1 MSLGNKM
8 LFLSTVILAFSG
20 CVQAST
26 VGLEY
31 FFRDNFEEFQDRPIQ
46 WFNDTPVP
54 HWVHGTFVRN
64 GPGRFN
70 IGGRSVIHT
79 FDGFAKLHSFK
90 INNGTQILFSASFLG
105 TSTYTRSISENDY
118 ATSLTFDGVN
128 PAFTF
133 EERAEALL
141 YGIDNTNANVWK
153 IGTGRD
159 AEFIGLTD
167 AAVFSK
173 FDIGSLSTISLV
185 KPDITHPIVNLL
197 SLMSTAHPLY
207 EPKTGHTINLVYTV
221 NIVPGL
227 KHTLSLFRM
236 KDTSTQ
242 EIITNVKLERIS
254 YMHSFSI
261 TDNYAIVSLYP
272 LYISVPKMLNSAEAG
287 KCFEWEGKD
296 DTKFLVISLKD
307 GKVSEMKTP
316 GFFAVHHVNAFE
328 RDGNIVVDMIT
339 YPDNSMLYQFEIATM
354 LDEGKRSK
362 LTNRAMLK
370 RFTLNMEESRV
381 SVSTFSPKT
390 PELNFVNRMELPV
403 INENHRSGN
412 YCYVYGVV
420 FSFDPQTPT
429 VHDNF
434 AIVKKDLCNGGRGD
448 KHWYIP
454 NHYPNEPYF
463 IPDPNATA
471 EDQGVLISTILDGQR
486 KESYLLIL
494 DAQTLKTINYAYAK
508 TYIPFA
514 IHGRFF
520 PEVF

>member
-1 MSLGNKM
+1 MLVRNKVI
-8 LFLSTVILAFSG
+8 FLSTVVLALA
-20 CVQAST
+20 CCIQAST

-31 FFRDNFEEFQDRPIQ
+31 FFTDNFEEFRDRPIQ
-46 WFNDTPVP
+46 WSNSTPVP

-90 INNGTQILFSASFLG
+90 INNGTKILFSAKFLG
-105 TSTYTRSISENDY
+105 TSTYTRSIAENDY
-118 ATSLTFDGVN
+118 ATSITFDGVN

-133 EERAEALL
+133 EERAESLVN
-141 YGIDNTNANVWK
+141 GIDNTNANIWK
-153 IGTGRD
+153 IGTGRN
-159 AEFIGLTD
+159 AEFVGLTD
-167 AAVFSK
+167 GAVFSK
-173 FDIGSLSTISLV
+173 FDIATLNTISLV
-185 KPDITHPIVNLL
+185 KPDITHPVISLL

-227 KHTLSLFRM
+227 KHTLTLYRM
-236 KDTSTQ
+236 KDTATQ
-242 EIITNVKLERIS
+242 EIITNVKLERMS

-261 TDNYAIVSLYP
+261 TDNYAVISLYP
-272 LYISVPKMLNSAEAG
+272 LYVSVSKMLNSAEAG
-287 KCFEWEGKD
+287 KCLEWEGKD
-296 DTKFLVISLKD
+296 DTKFLIISLKD

-328 RDGNIVVDMIT
+328 QDDGIVVDMIT

-354 LDEGKRSK
+354 LNAQKRSK
-362 LTNRAMLK
+362 LTNHALLK
-370 RFTLNMEESRV
+370 RFTLNMKTS
-381 SVSTFSPKT
+381 SVGVYTFSPKT

-420 FSFDPQTPT
+420 FSFDSRTPT

-434 AIVKKDLCNGGRGD
+434 AIVKKDLCNGGKGD
-448 KHWYIP
+448 KYWYLP

-463 IPDPNATA
+463 IPEPNAKA
-471 EDQGVLISTILDGQR
+471 EDQGVLIATVLDGPR

-494 DAQTLKTINYAYAK
+494 DAQTLNVINYAYAK

-520 PEVF
+520 PGVF

>member
-1 MSLGNKM
+1 MPVSDKV
-8 LFLSTVILAFSG
+8 FHLSIVILAVSG
-20 CVQAST
+20 CIEAST

-31 FFRDNFEEFQDRPIQ
+31 FFRDNFEEFRDRPIQ
-46 WFNDTPVP
+46 WCNSTPVP

-70 IGGRSVIHT
+70 IGQRSVIHT

-90 INNGTQILFSASFLG
+90 IHNGTQIHFSASFLG
-105 TSTYTRSISENDY
+105 TSTYTRSIAENDY

-133 EERAEALL
+133 EERAEALV
-141 YGIDNTNANVWK
+141 YGIDNTNANIWK
-153 IGTGRD
+153 IGSGRN

-173 FDIGSLSTISLV
+173 FDVGTLSTISLV
-185 KPDITHPIVNLL
+185 KPDITHPIINLL

-227 KHTLSLFRM
+227 KHTLTLYRM

-242 EIITNVKLERIS
+242 EIIANVKLEKMS

-261 TDNYAIVSLYP
+261 TENHAIVSLYP

-287 KCFEWEGKD
+287 KCLEWEGKD
-296 DTKFLVISLKD
+296 ETKFLVISLKD
-307 GKVSEMKTP
+307 GKVSELMTP

-328 RDGNIVVDMIT
+328 QGDDIVVDIIT
-339 YPDNSMLYQFEIATM
+339 YPDNSMLYQFELATM
-354 LDEGKRSK
+354 LDEKKRS
-362 LTNRAMLK
+362 LLVNRALLK
-370 RFTLNMEESRV
+370 RFTLNTKTSSVGV
-381 SVSTFSPKT
+381 SEFPPKT
-390 PELNFVNRMELPV
+390 PDMNFVNRMELPV

-420 FSFDPQTPT
+420 FSFDEQTPT

-434 AIVKKDLCNGGRGD
+434 AIVKKDLCNNGRSD
-448 KHWYIP
+448 KYWYLP

-463 IPDPNATA
+463 IPEPNAKA
-471 EDQGVLISTILDGQR
+471 EDQGVLVTTVLDGER

-494 DAQTLKTINYAYAK
+494 DAQTLKIINYAYAK

-520 PEVF
+520 PGDF